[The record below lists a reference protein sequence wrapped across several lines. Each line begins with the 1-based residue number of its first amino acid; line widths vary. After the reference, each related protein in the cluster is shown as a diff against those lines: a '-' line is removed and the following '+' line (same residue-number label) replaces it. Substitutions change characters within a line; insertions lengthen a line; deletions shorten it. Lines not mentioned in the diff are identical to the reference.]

1 VPYFDADI
9 DRYLSDSGMRQ
20 RLADLLDKHLD
31 HRVIEL
37 HWTGTVA
44 CRMVGAPPPE
54 LVVAAH
60 VADAHHRGG
69 ETVAGRLLTAAFAF
83 PLRGQKHGGK
93 IRYDDII
100 RPDLRTGTDESLTKK
115 IYRVS
120 QHA

>member
-1 VPYFDADI
+1 
-9 DRYLSDSGMRQ
+9 
-20 RLADLLDKHLD
+20 
-31 HRVIEL
+31 
-37 HWTGTVA
+37 
-44 CRMVGAPPPE
+44 

-69 ETVAGRLLTAAFAF
+69 ENVAGRLLTAAFAL
-83 PLRGQKHGGK
+83 PLRGRKHRGK

-100 RPDLRTGTDESLTKK
+100 RPDLRTGTGEFLTKR